1 MPSTSTT
8 LSVRVRP
15 ASRTGVGS
23 GRQAPQAPAGVRRV
37 FHRPNVSAGVAQLV
51 ERQPSKLN
59 VASSSLV
66 SRSVTF
72 LGFGRPNPKPGHSL
86 ASTRAGDFG
95 APTPKSGHVRASTRA
110 GGFGRPNPKP
120 GHSLAST
127 RAGDFGA
134 PTPKSGD
141 LARSKRAGGVSRT
154 PEWASVSDLDDLVVS
169 GAAVASV
176 PPRVGFLFCFAHL
189 AQLVE
194 HVLGKDEVTSSIL
207 VVGSKRLR
215 YAARLSGRALLLGRA
230 PVEQSVCL
238 AERRSVFAVT
248 VVCSG
253 AGVTTEPATH

>member
-66 SRSVTF
+66 SRSISF
-72 LGFGRPNPKPGHSL
+72 L
-86 ASTRAGDFG
+86 DFG
-95 APTPKSGHVRASTRA
+95 APTPKSGHA
-110 GGFGRPNPKP
+110 
-120 GHSLAST
+120 LAST

-141 LARSKRAGGVSRT
+141 LARSKRAEGVLART
-154 PEWASVSDLDDLVVS
+154 PEWASVSDLDGLAVS
-169 GAAVASV
+169 GAAFASV
-176 PPRVGFLFCFAHL
+176 PPGVGFLFCFAHL

-215 YAARLSGRALLLGRA
+215 YAARPSGRALLLGRA

-238 AERRSVFAVT
+238 AKRRSVFAVT
-248 VVCSG
+248 VVSSG

>member
-66 SRSVTF
+66 SRSVLF
-72 LGFGRPNPKPGHSL
+72 L
-86 ASTRAGDFG
+86 
-95 APTPKSGHVRASTRA
+95 
-110 GGFGRPNPKP
+110 
-120 GHSLAST
+120 
-127 RAGDFGA
+127 DFGA

-141 LARSKRAGGVSRT
+141 LARSKRAEGALAPTPKSGHVLASSWTEAASAPT
-154 PEWASVSDLDDLVVS
+154 PEAGGLVAS
-169 GAAVASV
+169 GAAVAPV
-176 PPRVGFLFCFAHL
+176 PPGVGFLFCFAHL

-253 AGVTTEPATH
+253 AGMTTEPATH

>member
-95 APTPKSGHVRASTRA
+95 APTPKSGRW
-110 GGFGRPNPKP
+110 
-120 GHSLAST
+120 LASSRT
-127 RAGDFGA
+127 AGA
-134 PTPKSGD
+134 LASTPKSGRR
-141 LARSKRAGGVSRT
+141 LVSSRARGVAVFGS
-154 PEWASVSDLDDLVVS
+154 EGLVVS